1 MSLIVKVYESII
13 SELREEISRTNSQFL
28 EATRRLEEMQLQAVR
43 VTQLEEE
50 VEMYRDMANSVSLE
64 RQRLTL
70 CFILISRKIM

>member
-70 CFILISRKIM
+70 GFILISRKIM

>member
-1 MSLIVKVYESII
+1 MGLIMKVYESII

-70 CFILISRKIM
+70 GFILISRKIM